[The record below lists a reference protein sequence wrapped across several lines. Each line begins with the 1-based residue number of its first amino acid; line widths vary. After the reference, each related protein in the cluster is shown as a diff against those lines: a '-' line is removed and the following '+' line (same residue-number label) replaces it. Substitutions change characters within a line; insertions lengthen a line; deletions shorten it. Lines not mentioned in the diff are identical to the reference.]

1 MVMVINNCLWSLVM
15 VMVTILV
22 SSSSLHNPEQ
32 DYLDTLSGEVF
43 EAEIYSSQMLEREDV
58 GHLYNIFTWAQRLL
72 KVASFQEIVIIFP
85 PPMTIILSS

>member
-1 MVMVINNCLWSLVM
+1 MVINNCLWSLVM

-72 KVASFQEIVIIFP
+72 KVASFQEIFIIFSP
-85 PPMTIILSS
+85 PLTVILSS